1 MMYKIHVI
9 ASGKKPEVS
18 KVLPIIFLL
27 MCFILIKQTAFAQ
40 TEASVTGIV
49 ISENGSPVEFA
60 SVALQHVDG
69 RGIRGTLTDS
79 LGRFNF
85 SKVPHGKYRVKI
97 SNMGFI
103 SHQTDILQLS
113 VQHHTAVL
121 GKLKLMED
129 AQTLNAV
136 NISGQKKIIEQSIDK
151 MTINVENSILSEGN
165 TALEL
170 LQRAPGV
177 KVDDEGKISLKGR
190 AGVNV
195 MINGKLTYLS
205 PSELSV
211 LLKGTNAASISKIE
225 IMANPSA
232 KYDAAGN
239 AGIINIMMK
248 KNQMKG
254 MNGSFSVNGGAG
266 RKARYG
272 SGFNLN
278 YKNTGFNIYASYNY
292 AYRGETEYLD
302 FTRRFYN
309 NGIVAGNYDRIS
321 NQHTETNEP
330 LNTNNFRLGMDV
342 DLDKNHTIGF
352 LINGNIGKYLHD
364 SKTGNI
370 ILDHL
375 GKVQADMSTTNYD
388 QQSWRNLTYNLNYLQ
403 KFKKENRTLSA
414 DLDFASN
421 GFTSR
426 LNLDTYTAATVS
438 SPAQLSNRKGFVPAQ
453 TNVYVAKADYTDQ
466 FGEKLKFESGLKSSY
481 ITSDNNLVYQNLTN
495 GDWVYDA
502 QSSNHFKYKE
512 QIHAAYLNLNGS
524 FKTFTVQLGLRGEY
538 TNTEGNQITSGA
550 VLKRDYFQLFPN
562 FAVNKT
568 AGENHQFQL
577 AYSRRV
583 QRPDY
588 GDLNPFRVFRDP
600 LLYYEGN
607 PLLLPELTQNIVF
620 SHVLKGKYTTALNYS
635 KTDDVITWVS
645 GQIDNITTTYERP
658 ENLKSLVNY
667 GISFTGQTNYF
678 SWWTATNFAN
688 VYNNIYRGNGEIGA
702 FENAQVSF
710 SLNTQNSFKLGGG
723 YGMELN
729 AYFNS
734 KSVYGI
740 STEKAYYSVSAAF
753 QKSFLKEKA
762 TLKLL
767 VNDIF
772 QSSQYKHITRYQNI
786 DMNSHVN
793 VDGRRIMLSFSYRFG
808 NPFKIN
814 ERKKGNDDI
823 QNRIKGGG

>member
-1 MMYKIHVI
+1 MSRISTI
-9 ASGKKPEVS
+9 ASGEKPDVGRI
-18 KVLPIIFLL
+18 LPVIFLL
-27 MCFILIKQTAFAQ
+27 FLFFLIHKSVFAQ
-40 TEASVTGIV
+40 SEAAINGLVVMES
-49 ISENGSPVEFA
+49 GSPVEFA
-60 SVALQHVDG
+60 SVALQNIEG
-69 RGIRGTLTDS
+69 KGIKGTLTDS
-79 LGRFNF
+79 LGRFSF
-85 SKVPHGKYRVKI
+85 SNVSRGQYRVKI

-103 SHQTDILQLS
+103 SHQTEIFQLTEQKH
-113 VQHHTAVL
+113 VAFL
-121 GKLKLMED
+121 GKLKLIED

-136 NISGQKKIIEQSIDK
+136 TISVQKKVIEQSVDK

-205 PSELSV
+205 PSELGV
-211 LLKGTNAASISKIE
+211 LLKGTNSSSVSKIE

-239 AGIINIMMK
+239 AGIINIVMK
-248 KNQMKG
+248 KNQIKG
-254 MNGSFSVNGGAG
+254 MNGSIAVNGGAG

-278 YKNTGFNIYASYNY
+278 YKNAGFNIYASYNY

-302 FTRRFYN
+302 FKRRFYN
-309 NGIVAGNYDRIS
+309 GGIVTGNYDRIS

-330 LNTNNFRLGMDV
+330 LNTNNFRLGMDL
-342 DLDKNHTIGF
+342 DLDKQNTIGF
-352 LINGNIGKYLHD
+352 LINGNIGKYLHN
-364 SKTGNI
+364 SKTDNI
-370 ILDHL
+370 ILDQA
-375 GKVQADMSTTNYD
+375 GVVQSNLATTNYD
-388 QQSWRNLTYNLNYLQ
+388 QQSWRNLTYNLNYLHQ
-403 KFKKENRTLSA
+403 FKKENRTLSA

-426 LNLDTYTAATVS
+426 LNLDTYAAATAS
-438 SPAQLSNRKGFVPAQ
+438 SAVQLSNRKGYVPAQ
-453 TNVYVAKADYTDQ
+453 TDVYVAKIDYTDQ
-466 FGEKLKFESGLKSSY
+466 LKEKVKLESGLKSSY
-481 ITSDNNLVYQNLTN
+481 INSDNNLVYQNLMN
-495 GDWVYDA
+495 GNWVYDA
-502 QSSNHFKYKE
+502 QSSNYFKYEE
-512 QIHAAYLNLNGS
+512 QIHAAYLNLNSS
-524 FKTFTVQLGLRGEY
+524 FKTLTVQLGLRGEY
-538 TNTEGNQITSGA
+538 TNTVGNQVTTGA

-562 FAVNKT
+562 LALNKT

-607 PLLLPELTQNIVF
+607 PSLMPELTQNIVF

-635 KTDDVITWVS
+635 KTNDVITWVS
-645 GQIDNITTTYERP
+645 GQIDNINTTYERP

-678 SWWTATNFAN
+678 NWWNATNFAN
-688 VYNNIYRGNGEIGA
+688 VYNNIYQGDGEIGE

-723 YGMELN
+723 YSAELN

-740 STEKAYYSVSAAF
+740 STEKAYYAVSAAF
-753 QKSFLKEKA
+753 QKSLLKDKA
-762 TLKLL
+762 SLKLL

-786 DMNSHVN
+786 DMNSHIN
-793 VDGRRIMLSFSYRFG
+793 VDSRRIMLSFSYRFG
-808 NPFKIN
+808 NPFNLK